1 MSGLDLFPRA
11 NVFLF
16 AVGSG
21 CAVEDRLVGD
31 SGDVRSWDGHDSPQ
45 TSCVHVVKLC
55 QVRGAKG
62 ESVDAIDEG
71 AGDLCFVKSAV
82 SRGERVW
89 GGPICLCICKI
100 LWKRCLAG

>member
-1 MSGLDLFPRA
+1 MSELDLPPRA
-11 NVFLF
+11 DVFLF

-31 SGDVRSWDGHDSPQ
+31 SGDVSSRDGHDSPQ

-71 AGDLCFVKSAV
+71 AGELCFVHLQFP
-82 SRGERVW
+82 GENEFGVV
-89 GGPICLCICKI
+89 PCLCIYRI
-100 LWKRCLAG
+100 LWRRYLAG